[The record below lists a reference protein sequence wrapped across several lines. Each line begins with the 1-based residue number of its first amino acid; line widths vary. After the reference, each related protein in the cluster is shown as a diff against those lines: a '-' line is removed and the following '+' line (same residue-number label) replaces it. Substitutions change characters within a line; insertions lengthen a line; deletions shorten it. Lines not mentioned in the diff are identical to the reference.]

1 MIIGRFLRAICSPMR
16 WLTRELSLFKLEKQL
31 DKTFIGRIETGFD
44 VPGYHLAPGRLT
56 LAATTGVAF
65 HEPCSRHYGQK
76 VRQIGARE
84 AHIKR
89 WIARAKRQAEPRL

>member
-1 MIIGRFLRAICSPMR
+1 MDGRVIIGRFLRAIRGPMR

-44 VPGYHLAPGRLT
+44 FPGYHLAPGRLA

-65 HEPCSRHYGQK
+65 HEPCSRHHGQK
-76 VRQIGARE
+76 AGQIGARE
-84 AHIKR
+84 AYIKR
-89 WIARAKRQAEPRL
+89 WIA